1 MVDKISSQKIS
12 DFLDED
18 LKDKIIIEVL
28 EKTTS
33 TNTIIRQRADKSPE
47 GLVVVAE
54 EQSEGRGRLGR
65 SFFSPGG
72 TGLYISLLLR
82 PEIEP
87 SEAVMITTAA
97 AVAVCEAL
105 EKVGAVTPQIKW
117 VNDVF
122 VKGKKVCGILTEAS
136 FNPESRKLKYAVLG
150 IGINMYEPEGGFP
163 DEIKNIAGSVFSET
177 RENLR
182 DMVTAYFLNSF
193 MEYYYK
199 LSQKE
204 FLKKYTE
211 RCFVLGKE
219 INVICG
225 DCVKSAKAL
234 SLDESLGLNVEYDN
248 GEKAVLS
255 SGEISI
261 RTKA

>member
-12 DFLDED
+12 DFLNED

-105 EKVGAVTPQIKW
+105 EKVGADTPQIKW

-136 FNPESRKLKYAVLG
+136 FNPESRKLQYAVLG
-150 IGINMYEPEGGFP
+150 VGINMYEPEGSFP
-163 DEIKNIAGSVFSET
+163 DEIKDIAGSVFSET

-225 DCVKSAKAL
+225 DCVRGAKAL

>member
-1 MVDKISSQKIS
+1 MIDKISSQKIS
-12 DFLDED
+12 DFLNED
-18 LKDKIIIEVL
+18 LKDKIKIKVL

-33 TNTIIRQRADKSPE
+33 TNTIIRQRADESLE

-105 EKVGAVTPQIKW
+105 EKAGADTPQIKW

-122 VKGKKVCGILTEAS
+122 VGNKKVCGILTEAS
-136 FNPESRKLKYAVLG
+136 LNPESRKLQYAVLG
-150 IGINMYEPEGGFP
+150 VGINMYEPEGGFP
-163 DEIKNIAGSVFSET
+163 DEIKNIAGAVFSKT

-193 MEYYYK
+193 MKYYYK
-199 LSQKE
+199 LFQKE

-225 DCVKSAKAL
+225 DCVRGAKAL

>member
-1 MVDKISSQKIS
+1 MIDKISSQKIS
-12 DFLDED
+12 DFLNED
-18 LKDKIIIEVL
+18 LKDKIKIKVL

-33 TNTIIRQRADKSPE
+33 TNTIIRQRADESPE

-105 EKVGAVTPQIKW
+105 EKAGADTPQIKW

-122 VKGKKVCGILTEAS
+122 VGNKKVCGILTEAS
-136 FNPESRKLKYAVLG
+136 FNPESRKLQYAVLG
-150 IGINMYEPEGGFP
+150 VGINMYEPEGGFP
-163 DEIKNIAGSVFSET
+163 EEIKDIAGSVFSET

-193 MEYYYK
+193 MEYYYNI
-199 LSQKE
+199 SQKE

-211 RCFVLGKE
+211 KCFVLGKE

-225 DCVKSAKAL
+225 DCVRGAKAL